1 MWSPS
6 ELLKTAVATVTS
18 WGEMR
23 AGLYMTRTLLLV
35 ISVMIGQ
42 NQVRHFCLRSRSMIG
57 HSGSMVQL
65 KLLLTDST
73 HLSVV
78 VGLANT

>member
-1 MWSPS
+1 MWFPS

-23 AGLYMTRTLLLV
+23 AGVYMTRTLLLV

-42 NQVRHFCLRSRSMIG
+42 IQVRHFCLRSRSMIG
-57 HSGSMVQL
+57 HSGSMGVDVQL
-65 KLLLTDST
+65 NLLLTGSCPIPIY
-73 HLSVV
+73 L
-78 VGLANT
+78 

>member
-23 AGLYMTRTLLLV
+23 AGVYMTRTLLLV

-42 NQVRHFCLRSRSMIG
+42 IQVRHFCLRSRSMIG
-57 HSGSMVQL
+57 HSGSMGVDVQL
-65 KLLLTDST
+65 NLLLTGSCPVPIY
-73 HLSVV
+73 L
-78 VGLANT
+78 

>member
-23 AGLYMTRTLLLV
+23 AGVYMTRTLLLV

-42 NQVRHFCLRSRSMIG
+42 NQVRLFCLCSRSMIG
-57 HSGSMVQL
+57 HSGSMGVDVQL
-65 KLLLTDST
+65 NLLLTGSCPIPIY
-73 HLSVV
+73 L
-78 VGLANT
+78 

>member
-23 AGLYMTRTLLLV
+23 AGVYMTRTLLLV

-42 NQVRHFCLRSRSMIG
+42 IQVRHFCLRSRSMIG
-57 HSGSMVQL
+57 HSGSMGVDIQL
-65 KLLLTDST
+65 NLLLTGSCPIPIY
-73 HLSVV
+73 L
-78 VGLANT
+78 

>member
-23 AGLYMTRTLLLV
+23 AGCLHERRTLLLI

-42 NQVRHFCLRSRSMIG
+42 IQVRHFCLRSRSMIG
-57 HSGSMVQL
+57 HSGSMGVDVQL
-65 KLLLTDST
+65 NLLLTGSCPIPIY
-73 HLSVV
+73 L
-78 VGLANT
+78 

>member
-23 AGLYMTRTLLLV
+23 AGVYMTRTLLLV

-42 NQVRHFCLRSRSMIG
+42 IQVRHFCLRSRSMIG
-57 HSGSMVQL
+57 HSGSMGVDVQL
-65 KLLLTDST
+65 NLLLTGSCPIPIY
-73 HLSVV
+73 L
-78 VGLANT
+78 

>member
-23 AGLYMTRTLLLV
+23 AGVYMTRTLLLV

-42 NQVRHFCLRSRSMIG
+42 IQVRHFCLRSRSMIG
-57 HSGSMVQL
+57 HSGSMGVDVQL
-65 KLLLTDST
+65 NLLLTSSCPIPIY
-73 HLSVV
+73 L
-78 VGLANT
+78 

>member
-23 AGLYMTRTLLLV
+23 AGVYMTRTLLLV

-42 NQVRHFCLRSRSMIG
+42 IQDRHFCLRLRSMIG
-57 HSGSMVQL
+57 HSGSMGVDVHL
-65 KLLLTDST
+65 NSLLTGSCPIPIY
-73 HLSVV
+73 L
-78 VGLANT
+78 